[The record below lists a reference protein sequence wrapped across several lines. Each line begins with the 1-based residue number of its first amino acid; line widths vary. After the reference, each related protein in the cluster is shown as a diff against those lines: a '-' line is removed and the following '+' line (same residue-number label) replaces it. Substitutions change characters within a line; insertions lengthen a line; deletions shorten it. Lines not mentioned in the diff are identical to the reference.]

1 MDLKRLLKQDKQSAA
16 GLRGY
21 LELRIDKEKNALYAG
36 VWRVID
42 LRIKVKNGGGA
53 GIRTPDTA
61 NMSRMLYHLSYT
73 AMLKTM
79 LNKVKKNSN

>member
-1 MDLKRLLKQDKQSAA
+1 MTTAALLSK
-16 GLRGY
+16 
-21 LELRIDKEKNALYAG
+21 KEERNATSYS
-36 VWRVID
+36 D
-42 LRIKVKNGGGA
+42 FEKVGGGA

>member
-36 VWRVID
+36 V
-42 LRIKVKNGGGA
+42 
-53 GIRTPDTA
+53 
-61 NMSRMLYHLSYT
+61 
-73 AMLKTM
+73 
-79 LNKVKKNSN
+79 